1 MTIIGCF
8 QSHRG
13 TPNHPVHMNDNMV
26 DILNINHDRDINQD
40 VWRMKHGIWGLYVDI
55 LNMVIELF
63 CIQYLPRSWSAC
75 ELTFSISVN

>member
-1 MTIIGCF
+1 
-8 QSHRG
+8 
-13 TPNHPVHMNDNMV
+13 MNDNMV

-75 ELTFSISVN
+75 ELTFSKSID